1 MSIALR
7 TLRKNNWVEEK
18 ISRSDGT
25 GRPMKVYRLKTPIDD
40 ILHYYEMEKMDE
52 ANQALLSIQKL
63 KTLLGEV
70 GSS

>member
-1 MSIALR
+1 
-7 TLRKNNWVEEK
+7 
-18 ISRSDGT
+18 
-25 GRPMKVYRLKTPIDD
+25 MKVYRLKAPIED
-40 ILHYYEMEKMDE
+40 ILHYYELEKMNE